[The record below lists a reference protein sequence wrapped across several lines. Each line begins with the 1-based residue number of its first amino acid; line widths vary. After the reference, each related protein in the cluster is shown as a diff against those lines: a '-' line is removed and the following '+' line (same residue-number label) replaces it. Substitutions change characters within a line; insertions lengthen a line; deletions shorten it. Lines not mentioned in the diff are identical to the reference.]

1 MTAARKRPPEGVTI
15 SWGWLGR
22 SVAGVVVAGLPA
34 LVALVWR
41 GVGDIRREIAAA
53 GAEIASMRQELT
65 VIQGGQASLL
75 ADVYD
80 IRTWMQRHA
89 EAEAEAQAALRER
102 VAQQEARR

>member
-1 MTAARKRPPEGVTI
+1 MTRPRSKGQEGVTI
-15 SWGWLGR
+15 SWGWIGKT
-22 SVAGVVVAGLPA
+22 VAAVVVAGLPA
-34 LVALVWR
+34 LVGLVWR
-41 GVGDIRREIAAA
+41 GVGDIRREIAALNA
-53 GAEIASMRQELT
+53 QIVSMQHELT